1 MSTVLI
7 VSLALLGLFL
17 LVVLVLFLIIAR
29 NLKSMVSAVER
40 ATNLAQS
47 VESQGGLPLS
57 RPVRKRTMKEV
68 FAVLPSLLKRAD
80 TLDKG

>member
-1 MSTVLI
+1 MTILV

-17 LVVLVLFLIIAR
+17 LVVLFLFLIIAR
-29 NLKSMVSAVER
+29 NLKSMVKAVER
-40 ATNLAQS
+40 ATSLAET
-47 VESQGGLPLS
+47 VESQGGLQLRGPA
-57 RPVRKRTMKEV
+57 RKRTMKEV

>member
-1 MSTVLI
+1 MSTVLV

-47 VESQGGLPLS
+47 VESQGGLPLNQ
-57 RPVRKRTMKEV
+57 PVRKRTMKEI

>member
-1 MSTVLI
+1 MSTVLV

-17 LVVLVLFLIIAR
+17 LVLLVLFLIIAR

-40 ATNLAQS
+40 ATNLAQT
-47 VESQGGLPLS
+47 VESQGGLPLK
-57 RPVRKRTMKEV
+57 PVRKRTMREI
-68 FAVLPSLLKRAD
+68 FSVLPSLLKRAD

>member
-1 MSTVLI
+1 MTILV

-17 LVVLVLFLIIAR
+17 VVVLVLFLIIAR
-29 NLKSMVSAVER
+29 NLKSMVKAVEQ
-40 ATNLAQS
+40 ATNLAET
-47 VESQGGLPLS
+47 VESQGGLPL
-57 RPVRKRTMKEV
+57 RGPVRKRTMKEV